1 MTHQTKKTFKIIAV
15 GLISIS
21 LFFTIKAFLAQEI
34 KRKKVAEEIKNLQA
48 QAASL
53 DQKNRQLSDSL
64 AFLDTNAY
72 KEKVAKESLNMKQ
85 DGEVAISFIPE
96 VDNGNNQPKNDQKP
110 VPNPLKWWYYF
121 FSRDNE

>member
-1 MTHQTKKTFKIIAV
+1 MTHQTKKTLKIIAV

-21 LFFTIKAFLAQEI
+21 LFFTIKAFLAQEL
-34 KRKKVAEEIKNLQA
+34 KRKKVAEEIKNLQE

-53 DQKNRQLSDSL
+53 DQKNKQLSDSL

-85 DGEVAISFIPE
+85 NGEVAISFIPE
-96 VDNGNNQPKNDQKP
+96 VDNSNNQPKNDQKP
-110 VPNPLKWWYYF
+110 VSNPLKWWYYF

>member
-1 MTHQTKKTFKIIAV
+1 MNHQTKKTFKIILL
-15 GLISIS
+15 GLILIS
-21 LFFTIKAFLAQEI
+21 LFFTVKAYWAQEQ
-34 KRKKVAEEIKNLQA
+34 KRKKVAEEIKNLQD
-48 QAASL
+48 QATSL
-53 DQKNRQLSDSL
+53 EQKNKQLSDSL

-85 DGEVAISFIPE
+85 NGEVAISFIPE
-96 VDNGNNQPKNDQKP
+96 EDSGNNQTTNDQKP

>member
-1 MTHQTKKTFKIIAV
+1 MSHQTKKTLKIIAV
-15 GLISIS
+15 GLIFIS

-34 KRKKVAEEIKNLQA
+34 KRKKVAEEIKSLQE

-53 DQKNRQLSDSL
+53 DQKNKQLSDSL

-96 VDNGNNQPKNDQKP
+96 VDNGNNQPKNDEKP